1 MPMTQ
6 HSDND
11 EAYIDEVWE
20 QIEVYEGADTFLK
33 TYAAAAQPA
42 AALYAAH
49 WAQAEICNG
58 GFRQLFGNSTGVLS
72 PEAVQGF
79 HLISMP
85 KTAALLVAVME
96 QLATPFPRE
105 RPERQALLAHLPERF
120 FDELERKF
128 YAELDVE
135 NGGFTIAVSSFT
147 ARQRTND

>member
-1 MPMTQ
+1 MTQ

-42 AALYAAH
+42 AAIYAAH

-58 GFRQLFGNSTGVLS
+58 GFKQLFGNSTGVLS

-85 KTAALLVAVME
+85 KTAALLVAAME

-105 RPERQALLAHLPERF
+105 RPERQALLAHLPKRF

-128 YAELDVE
+128 YAELDAE
-135 NGGFTIAVSSFT
+135 NGGFTVAVSSFI